1 MKKLLIIFSIL
12 FLISPSFSQTTV
24 MTPFLYVFGTLTADS
39 IWARAYGNVTG
50 GSGTADSTFL
60 KIVAEDSLRIG
71 KSTTTDNV
79 VPYLRLQGDADLDL
93 SGITKSIC
101 TLTLA
106 GNANPTLAYW
116 NLLSTS
122 NRFKFGGATD
132 YVSLEPDNT
141 AGILNIVAASSG
153 DWKGIVFS
161 GAGFNNANDNLIYY
175 STNIYWNRNN
185 GIYTTGNLGTPS
197 GYFYSYY
204 PGSLRLGQI
213 SLDNGLSF
221 ISLRSDFD
229 SDAVEA
235 TSYVLELRT
244 NTNTNPALGY
254 WSWTSTGGLGY
265 SFDKTIFANGLQLTN
280 GLKSKYVDSTGVDG
294 IVTNKSIDTTWFSF
308 DMNFDN
314 PLGITQDTLFA
325 FKNMTHDDIVI
336 TEIEIV
342 SDFNHARLIVNEVNE
357 HGGGYSRIDSL
368 YAATVSA
375 GKYYDNNSGLT
386 HTVEPDHRIIIPRP
400 IDDCDMLAVTISG
413 YSRRLD

>member
-1 MKKLLIIFSIL
+1 M
-12 FLISPSFSQTTV
+12 
-24 MTPFLYVFGTLTADS
+24 
-39 IWARAYGNVTG
+39 
-50 GSGTADSTFL
+50 
-60 KIVAEDSLRIG
+60 
-71 KSTTTDNV
+71 
-79 VPYLRLQGDADLDL
+79 
-93 SGITKSIC
+93 
-101 TLTLA
+101 
-106 GNANPTLAYW
+106 
-116 NLLSTS
+116 
-122 NRFKFGGATD
+122 
-132 YVSLEPDNT
+132 
-141 AGILNIVAASSG
+141 LNIVAASSG

-161 GAGFNNANDNLIYY
+161 GAGFNNASDYLIYY
-175 STNIYWNRNN
+175 NTLNYWKPD
-185 GIYTTGNLGTPS
+185 GNLRATYLITYGGITTN
-197 GYFYSYY
+197 
-204 PGSLRLGQI
+204 LGDITNNDVVADAENPKYNQKA
-213 SLDNGLSF
+213 
-221 ISLRSDFD
+221 DFD
-229 SDAVEA
+229 SDAGVVQG
-235 TSYVLELRT
+235 YNLVLQAIL
-244 NTNTNPALGY
+244 NNNPALGK

-265 SFDKTIFANGLQLTN
+265 SFDKTIFADGLQLTN

-294 IVTNKSIDTTWFSF
+294 IVTNKSIDTSWFSF

-400 IDDCDMLAVTISG
+400 VDDCDMLAVTISG